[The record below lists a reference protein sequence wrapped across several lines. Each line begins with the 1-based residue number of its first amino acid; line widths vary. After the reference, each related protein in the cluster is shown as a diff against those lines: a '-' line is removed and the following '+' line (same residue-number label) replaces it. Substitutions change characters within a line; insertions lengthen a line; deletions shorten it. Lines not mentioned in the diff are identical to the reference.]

1 MKRRQKVLNETMP
14 NVDQID
20 ISLFSNN
27 HGHKH
32 LTFPFVGGSWM
43 YILLMMSKK
52 ERDSY
57 FSIYDNNVLDRT
69 AALPGGAAVSPR
81 GFKDGVQTDLVTKL
95 DFQKESSP
103 SLLTSKTIIGTKK
116 FVCLDS
122 LK

>member
-1 MKRRQKVLNETMP
+1 MKSMP
-14 NVDQID
+14 KVDQID

-43 YILLMMSKK
+43 YILLMMSQKR
-52 ERDSY
+52 E
-57 FSIYDNNVLDRT
+57 IVT
-69 AALPGGAAVSPR
+69 LPNKLLLYIMCQTEQRLCLEAQPCKQLHVDQIQ
-81 GFKDGVQTDLVTKL
+81 DGVQTDLVTKL